1 MIFIIKKKKK
11 QTILKTKQNQFFMYF
26 DLLTSQLQHGADC
39 SLGKEEE
46 VILLTLQGVWSRASK
61 LSAWFSSTEMQWE
74 TSNGHA
80 GLQQA
85 STHPKHCYPATDVP
99 TLSTMCWLAGEV
111 GAYKACY
118 LPKVGSASFI

>member
-1 MIFIIKKKKK
+1 
-11 QTILKTKQNQFFMYF
+11 MYF
-26 DLLTSQLQHGADC
+26 NLLTSQLQHGADC

-99 TLSTMCWLAGEV
+99 TLSWLAGEV
-111 GAYKACY
+111 GAFKACY